1 MAFKIFPIPNNLKI
15 AKSVRQIEIKTPR
28 LLFAKIKEKVKRLD
42 KKNTKKKIGRTK
54 IELGFK
60 K

>member
-15 AKSVRQIEIKTPR
+15 AKSVRQIEIKKPR